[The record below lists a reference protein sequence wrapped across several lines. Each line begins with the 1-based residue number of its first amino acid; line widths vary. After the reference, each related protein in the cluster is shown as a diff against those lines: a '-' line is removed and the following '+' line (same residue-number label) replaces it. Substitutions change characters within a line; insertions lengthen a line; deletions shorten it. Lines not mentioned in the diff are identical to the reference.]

1 MASLV
6 YTVVS
11 MVQVASLHCSM
22 RPEISP
28 CSCAPHNILNN
39 TINVTCDGLESFNQV
54 FDSLH
59 NKFPNGEKIILHITK
74 SQLND
79 METRAFKDM
88 NMHIS
93 RLYLNF
99 DDLR

>member
-28 CSCAPHNILNN
+28 CSCSPHEILNN
-39 TINVTCDGLESFNQV
+39 TIHVTCEGLDSFNQV
-54 FDSLH
+54 FDSLQ
-59 NKFPNGEKIILHITK
+59 NKFQNRENIWLKITK

-79 METRAFKDM
+79 LETRTFKDM
-88 NMHIS
+88 NMNITQ
-93 RLYLNF
+93 LILNF